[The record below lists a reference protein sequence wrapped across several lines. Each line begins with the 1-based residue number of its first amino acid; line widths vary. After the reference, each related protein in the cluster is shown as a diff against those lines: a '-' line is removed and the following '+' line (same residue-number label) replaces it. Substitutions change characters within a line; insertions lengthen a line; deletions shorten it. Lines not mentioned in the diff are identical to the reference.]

1 MTDRASAKTTR
12 ALSERASPPDT
23 LYPRDHFPFR
33 TLFTLCLLL
42 SLFTT
47 PTLIIFMPDC
57 VTRLGRVPSLIYFHM
72 YTSIDKESTPQFI
85 RPFDNKDKQSELLY
99 LST

>member
-1 MTDRASAKTTR
+1 
-12 ALSERASPPDT
+12 
-23 LYPRDHFPFR
+23 
-33 TLFTLCLLL
+33 
-42 SLFTT
+42 
-47 PTLIIFMPDC
+47 MPDC

-99 LST
+99 LSTLIYKVIETFRPLALNWTIPCSVELREIYTEFGARDIVSVLSIER